1 MTREAGRNRG
11 ETVRELFRRISAQE
25 FERAMELLAERF
37 RFELPYRSPD
47 VPEPIAGRG
56 PFLQTMKQSLG
67 AFAPMGM
74 ELLSLYEL
82 SDPDQLI
89 AEYTTDTRYLP
100 TGRPYRNRYVGFF
113 RFEGERIAFWR
124 EYHNPDVLAEAMRP
138 GAG

>member
-1 MTREAGRNRG
+1 MNGTAGGRRVA
-11 ETVRELFRRISAQE
+11 TVRELFRRISAQE
-25 FERAMELLAERF
+25 FERAAELVTERF

-47 VPEPIAGRG
+47 VPEPIAGRE

-74 ELLSLYEL
+74 EILSLYEL
-82 SDPDQLI
+82 SDPDQLV
-89 AEYTTDTRYLP
+89 AEYTTDTKYLA
-100 TGRPYRNRYVGFF
+100 TGRPYRNHYVGFF

-138 GAG
+138 GGG

>member
-1 MTREAGRNRG
+1 MTAEAGRDRG

-25 FERAMELLAERF
+25 YERAVELLTERF

-47 VPEPIAGRG
+47 VPEPVSGRE
-56 PFLQTMKQSLG
+56 PFLATMKSSLG
-67 AFAPMGM
+67 AFDPMRM
-74 ELLSLYEL
+74 ELLSLHEL
-82 SDPDQLI
+82 VEPDLLV

-100 TGRPYRNRYVGFF
+100 TGRTYRNRYVGFF

-138 GAG
+138 ASR